1 MANLVETAEW
11 VDGIYQLETTD
22 LVEGGPDGVDNIQA
36 IQLAKRTQFLKALI
50 LAAQNSLAGHEA
62 AADPHPQYLT
72 TAEGNS
78 LIATAV
84 SALVNSSPATL
95 DTLNE
100 LAAALGNDPNFAT
113 TIATAL
119 GNKQPIDQTLTA
131 LAALGTAANKLIYA
145 TGADTFSTTD
155 LTVFARTLLDDA
167 DAATMRATLGL
178 GDVATKT
185 ISVDFLSQLSTA
197 GYQKLPNGLIFQWI
211 QDGNTKS
218 ANTTTTYTWPIAF
231 PNALLS
237 VFATGRSSASNPNGY
252 ANAYNESLTGVKVN
266 NRADIVDG
274 IWVMSIGK

>member
-50 LAAQNSLAGHEA
+50 LAAQDSLAGHEA

-72 TAEGNS
+72 TTEGNS

-113 TIATAL
+113 TITTAL
-119 GNKQPIDQTLTA
+119 GNKQPLDQTLTA
-131 LAALGTAANKLIYA
+131 LAALATAANKLIYA
-145 TGADTFSTTD
+145 TGPDTFSTTD
-155 LTVFARTLLDDA
+155 LTGFARTLLDDA
-167 DAATMRATLGL
+167 DAATMRGTLGIQ
-178 GDVATKT
+178 TYNFT
-185 ISVDFLSQLSTA
+185 SSLSTS
-197 GYQKLPNGLIFQWI
+197 GYQKLPTGLIIQWGPWTTVSGATTDVTFPI
-211 QDGNTKS
+211 TFPTERIFEAANVSNGTS
-218 ANTTTTYTWPIAF
+218 ARWGVSNCGRATLSSMQIGLSAYDTSWTAGGGTWLAI
-231 PNALLS
+231 
-237 VFATGRSSASNPNGY
+237 GY
-252 ANAYNESLTGVKVN
+252 
-266 NRADIVDG
+266 
-274 IWVMSIGK
+274 